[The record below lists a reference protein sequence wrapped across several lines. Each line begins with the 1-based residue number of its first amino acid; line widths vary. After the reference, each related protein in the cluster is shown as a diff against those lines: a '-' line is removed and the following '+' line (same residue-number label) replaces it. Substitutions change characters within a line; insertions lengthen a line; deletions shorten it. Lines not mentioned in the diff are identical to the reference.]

1 MAQSVLVRALRDR
14 IIDLEAR
21 NLKLERVN
29 GDLQRQVRELRDALA
44 TMLESETVKSA
55 DKNSVSL
62 PKPSR

>member
-29 GDLQRQVRELRDALA
+29 GDLQRQVRELRDALS
-44 TMLESETVKSA
+44 TMLESETAQKPPNRPRPA
-55 DKNSVSL
+55 DTA
-62 PKPSR
+62 